1 MKIELSVE
9 DLEAILAALGTD
21 EDKIG
26 EEIKSVENF
35 SFIGTCS
42 RMESRDSYLN
52 ELKEALSYLTA
63 LSCRLGE
70 ILDANTEEEETE

>member
-21 EDKIG
+21 EDKIE
-26 EEIKSVENF
+26 EEIKSVDNF

-42 RMESRDSYLN
+42 RVESRDSYLN
-52 ELKEALSYLTA
+52 ELKEDLSYLTA

-70 ILDANTEEEETE
+70 ILDANKETEETE

>member
-21 EDKIG
+21 EDKIA

-35 SFIGTCS
+35 SYIGTCS
-42 RMESRDSYLN
+42 RMDSRNSYLN
-52 ELKEALSYLTA
+52 ELKEDLSNLTA
-63 LSCRLGE
+63 LMCRLGE
-70 ILDANTEEEETE
+70 ILDANTKDEETE

>member
-21 EDKIG
+21 EDKIE
-26 EEIKSVENF
+26 EEIKSVDNF

-52 ELKEALSYLTA
+52 ELKEDLSYLTA

-70 ILDANTEEEETE
+70 ILDANKETEETE

>member
-21 EDKIG
+21 EDKIA
-26 EEIKSVENF
+26 EEIKSVDNF

-42 RMESRDSYLN
+42 RMDSRNSYLN
-52 ELKEALSYLTA
+52 ELKEDLSYLTA
-63 LSCRLGE
+63 LMCRLGE
-70 ILDANTEEEETE
+70 ILDANTKTEEPE

>member
-1 MKIELSVE
+1 MKIELSVK
-9 DLEAILAALGTD
+9 DLETILAALGTD

-26 EEIKSVENF
+26 EEIKSVDNF

-42 RMESRDSYLN
+42 RIESRDSYLN
-52 ELKEALSYLTA
+52 ELKEDLSYLTA

-70 ILDANTEEEETE
+70 ILDAHQEQEENE